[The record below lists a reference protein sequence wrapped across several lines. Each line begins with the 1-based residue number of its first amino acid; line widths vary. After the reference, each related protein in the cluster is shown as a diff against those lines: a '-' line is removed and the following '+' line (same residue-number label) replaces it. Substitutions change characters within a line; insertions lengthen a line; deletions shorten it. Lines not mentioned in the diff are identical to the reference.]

1 MDIDR
6 LQCKFER
13 QWTVGTYLTWIGH
26 SASLKGNGPL
36 EHNGHRQV
44 TV

>member
-6 LQCKFER
+6 SQCKFEW
-13 QWTVGTYLTWIGH
+13 QWAVGTYLIWIGH

-36 EHNGHRQV
+36 EHIGHGQV